1 MKKSIFYLICML
13 MTMAAIF
20 MFSAQNFENTMKTSD
35 VIVKPVEN
43 HIKKTTD
50 KTFETEKA
58 ETDYWKKLESKLDLI
73 VRKSAHGFIFG
84 ILGLFSV
91 LFFKSLSLEWA
102 DAIMYAILLCMLYAL
117 SDELLHQKK
126 VDGRN
131 ARFQDVCIDTFGAWV
146 GTAIIYFS
154 DKIDRLIKKP

>member
-1 MKKSIFYLICML
+1 
-13 MTMAAIF
+13 

-50 KTFETEKA
+50 KTFESEKA
-58 ETDYWKKLESKLDLI
+58 EKDYWKKFESKLDLI

-84 ILGLFSV
+84 ILGLFSL

-102 DAIMYAILLCMLYAL
+102 DAIMYAILFCMLYAL

-146 GTAIIYFS
+146 GTAVVYAVH
-154 DKIDRLIKKP
+154 KIKKLCKKTV